1 MQNMQFKFAAVILSF
16 ATLASALPENPENKI
31 IPEKS
36 GEELAQWYNLSP
48 RCPCATK
55 NWARTCDTCPTG
67 CHIDYT
73 RLNECEKCAT
83 GKVSTGGK
91 QEHCTACTGNTW
103 TSDQKSCIEKTNC
116 VAGEK
121 VKQKGTSSRDRTCE
135 SCATGKFSSGTNA
148 ASCSDCPSGKWTR
161 DKKSCTAHK
170 NCGAGQEVDHAGS
183 SSSGRTC
190 KSCATGKFSSG
201 TNTASCTACASGK
214 WTRDKKSCTAHTN
227 CEAGQE
233 VDHGG
238 SSSSDRTCKSCASG
252 KFSAGAN
259 AASCTVHAT
268 CDAGTKIKNQG
279 TTKADRTCVKCGA
292 GMTSSG
298 ENNMSCHDIDGC
310 AGNPCHANGDNH
322 ASCHDVPAPR
332 TGHKCTCSR
341 GYSISYEDPTKLIL
355 PRCYAQQK

>member
-16 ATLASALPENPENKI
+16 ATLASALPENKI

-55 NWARTCDTCPTG
+55 NWARTCDTCPAG

-83 GKVSTGGK
+83 GKASAGGK

-103 TSDQKSCIEKTNC
+103 TSDQKSCIEKKTC

-121 VKQKGTSSRDRTCE
+121 VKQEGTSSSDRTCE
-135 SCATGKFSSGTNA
+135 SCATGEFSSGTNA
-148 ASCSDCPSGKWTR
+148 ASCSGCPSGKWTR
-161 DKKSCTAHK
+161 DHKECTAHT
-170 NCGAGQEVDHAGS
+170 NCEAGKKVDHGGS
-183 SSSGRTC
+183 SSSDRTC
-190 KSCATGKFSSG
+190 KK
-201 TNTASCTACASGK
+201 CASGK
-214 WTRDKKSCTAHTN
+214 FSTGDNAASCTAHTN

-238 SSSSDRTCKSCASG
+238 SSSSDRTCKKCASG
-252 KFSAGAN
+252 KFSTGDN
-259 AASCTVHAT
+259 AASCTAHT
-268 CDAGTKIKNQG
+268 NCDAGTKIENQG
-279 TTKADRTCVKCGA
+279 TQTADRTCVKCGA

-298 ENNMSCHDIDGC
+298 ENNMACHDINGC
-310 AGNPCHANGDNH
+310 AGNPCQTTGDNH
-322 ASCHDVPAPR
+322 AKCHDVPAPR
-332 TGHKCTCSR
+332 TGHTCTCSK
-341 GYSISYEDPTKLIL
+341 GYSIVYEDPEKKIL
-355 PRCYAQQK
+355 PRCNEQQK

>member
-55 NWARTCDTCPTG
+55 NWARTCDTCPAG

-83 GKVSTGGK
+83 GKASAGGK

-103 TSDQKSCIEKTNC
+103 TSDQKSCIEKKTC

-121 VKQKGTSSRDRTCE
+121 VKQEGTSSSDRTCE
-135 SCATGKFSSGTNA
+135 SCATGEFSSGTNA
-148 ASCSDCPSGKWTR
+148 ASCSGCPSGKWTR
-161 DKKSCTAHK
+161 DHK
-170 NCGAGQEVDHAGS
+170 E
-183 SSSGRTC
+183 
-190 KSCATGKFSSG
+190 
-201 TNTASCTACASGK
+201 
-214 WTRDKKSCTAHTN
+214 CTAHTN
-227 CEAGQE
+227 CEAGKK

-238 SSSSDRTCKSCASG
+238 SSSSDRTCKKCASG
-252 KFSAGAN
+252 KFSTGDN
-259 AASCTVHAT
+259 AASCTAHT
-268 CDAGTKIKNQG
+268 NCDAGTKIENQG
-279 TTKADRTCVKCGA
+279 TQTADRTCVKCGA

-298 ENNMSCHDIDGC
+298 ENNMACHDIDGC
-310 AGNPCHANGDNH
+310 AGNPCQTTGDNH
-322 ASCHDVPAPR
+322 AKCHDVPAPR
-332 TGHKCTCSR
+332 TGHTCTCSK
-341 GYSISYEDPTKLIL
+341 GYSIVYEDPEKKIL
-355 PRCYAQQK
+355 PRCNEQQK